1 MVECS
6 FKIEVLVSSNPA
18 AVTYTADITST
29 IDIMGARTVLP
40 ENKVN
45 RKTTILDIL
54 FIIFFNQLYRH
65 KQTLIKQLKF
75 NKTTTL

>member
-18 AVTYTADITST
+18 AVTYTADIAST
-29 IDIMGARTVLP
+29 IDITGARTVLS
-40 ENKVN
+40 ENKIN

-54 FIIFFNQLYRH
+54 FIIFFNQIYRH
-65 KQTLIKQLKF
+65 KQTLIKQLKL
-75 NKTTTL
+75 NKITTL